1 MQDMSSSN
9 VQTYGNHSW
18 NFRQFLNQRERGC
31 PRAWTQDKDFE
42 IEIHGKDPY
51 NNKQARALHENMR
64 EGALEN
70 RGSWGTCAFHVGH
83 SRLEGRSCFQATNQ
97 PIHFSIQYFSK
108 SLKCS

>member
-70 RGSWGTCAFHVGH
+70 RGSWGTCAFHAGH
-83 SRLEGRSCFQATNQ
+83 SRLDGSSCFQATNQ